1 LTWYALPSTISFP
14 FFCHILCTGHYNNFW
29 PCNCLQQVDHE
40 RDGQLID
47 RALVKDV
54 LDIYLEI
61 GRGSMAVYEQDF
73 EEAFCKGTADY
84 YSKKA
89 QTWMLEDSCA
99 EYMFKV
105 ST

>member
-1 LTWYALPSTISFP
+1 
-14 FFCHILCTGHYNNFW
+14 
-29 PCNCLQQVDHE
+29 
-40 RDGQLID
+40 
-47 RALVKDV
+47 
-54 LDIYLEI
+54 
-61 GRGSMAVYEQDF
+61 MAVYEQDF